1 VIRVSAVLLAACVWV
16 LATVVAAHAATSTT
30 TFNVQITITSQC
42 TITAT
47 PLDFGTQPG
56 SITSN
61 IDQQNT
67 INVTCNLLTSWTV
80 SLNKG
85 TGNGATV
92 VLRKMTAPGGATVD
106 YTIYRD
112 PLRMEVWGDGTPG
125 TFTVSGTG
133 TGLVDSRIGFG
144 RVPAPQS
151 VPTGSYLDTIT
162 AEISF

>member
-1 VIRVSAVLLAACVWV
+1 MRGAIFSACACLLTFAAG
-16 LATVVAAHAATSTT
+16 AANAATSTT

-42 TITAT
+42 TISAT
-47 PLDFGTQPG
+47 TLDFGSQPG
-56 SITSN
+56 TITAN

-67 INVTCNLLTSWTV
+67 VNVTCNLLTPWTV
-80 SLNKG
+80 SLNAG
-85 TGNGATV
+85 TGTGGTV
-92 VLRKMTAPGGATVD
+92 VLRKMTGPLGATVD

-112 PLRMEVWGDGTPG
+112 LTRTQVWGDGTSG

-133 TGLVDSRIGFG
+133 TGLVQPQIGFG

-162 AEISF
+162 ATISF